1 MAAPWFATADLRPT
15 RKSHIP
21 KSPNHHTQNYNADVA
36 LCPSTSPADNST
48 PVVRSPPQD
57 LDENPPIQLRRSS
70 RNDQETGQT

>member
-1 MAAPWFATADLRPT
+1 MAAPWFETADLRPT

-21 KSPNHHTQNYNADVA
+21 KLPS
-36 LCPSTSPADNST
+36 PSTSPADNST